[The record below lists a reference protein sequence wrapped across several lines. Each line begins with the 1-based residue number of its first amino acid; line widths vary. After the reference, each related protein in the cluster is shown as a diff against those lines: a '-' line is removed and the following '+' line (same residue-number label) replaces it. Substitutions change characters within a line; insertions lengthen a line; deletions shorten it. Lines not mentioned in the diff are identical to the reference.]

1 MAKRIIELTNTNS
14 PKSTMFM
21 AVDQQESGGAGTY
34 RSAIHTIVG
43 SVIGKDAAAS
53 SGGKS
58 LKMVKTGSTYDI
70 CLQHTLHVPAA
81 NSTEGGQVK
90 MFYTDGRSASVDAF
104 VDTGGAYKSLA
115 GGKIGANRKWFRV
128 LIPNASGNE
137 YAALLIDGASGE
149 IYKPVSTTNTNTLIP
164 VGGTDSSVSN
174 KLDEIEQR
182 LAALGSPSVT
192 GAAHESA
199 TPPAKFTSG
208 SLWFDT
214 DTAKM
219 YVYDGLT
226 WVVVTPR

>member
-1 MAKRIIELTNTNS
+1 MAKRIIDLTNTNS
-14 PKSTMFM
+14 PKSSMFM

-34 RSAIHTIVG
+34 RSAIHAVIG

-53 SGGKS
+53 KGGKS

-90 MFYTDGRSASVDAF
+90 MFFNDGRSASVDAF
-104 VDTGGAYKSLA
+104 VDTGSAYKTVS
-115 GGKIGANRKWFRV
+115 GGKIGKNRKWFRV
-128 LIPNASGNE
+128 LIPDASGNE

-149 IYKPVSTTNTNTLIP
+149 IYKPLSTSNVTTLIP
-164 VGGTDSSVSN
+164 VGGADTTMSN
-174 KLDEIEQR
+174 RLDDIEQQ
-182 LAALGSPSVT
+182 LAALGAPSVV
-192 GAAHESA
+192 GAAHVGA
-199 TPPAKFTSG
+199 TPPSKITTG

-226 WVVVTPR
+226 WVVTSP